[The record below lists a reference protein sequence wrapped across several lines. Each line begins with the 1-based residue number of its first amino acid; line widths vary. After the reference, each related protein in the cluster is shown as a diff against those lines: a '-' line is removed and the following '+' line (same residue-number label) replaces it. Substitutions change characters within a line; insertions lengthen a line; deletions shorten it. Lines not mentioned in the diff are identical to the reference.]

1 MKVYKTME
9 KTNSD
14 AMVIGK
20 INTLAVTSFALGLG
34 GVTLGATGVAA
45 IVTGHWALKQLKR
58 DGAEGKGLALAGLIM
73 GYVSTG
79 VTLLLTIF
87 AVILGVILGTTG
99 FGSTF
104 TAQTTPTAIVDASC
118 AVDPGFRGFIPDP
131 DQCTVSS
138 ERPQDG
144 GVPGESGWQ
153 LPD

>member
-1 MKVYKTME
+1 MDKN
-9 KTNSD
+9 NSD
-14 AMVIGK
+14 SIGIGK

-45 IVTGHWALKQLKR
+45 IVTGHWALKQVRR

-79 VTLLLTIF
+79 VTLLMTIF
-87 AVILGVILGTTG
+87 AVIVGVLLGTTA
-99 FGSTF
+99 FGSSL

-118 AVDPGFRGFIPDP
+118 AVDPGFSGFITDP
-131 DQCTVSS
+131 DHCGVST
-138 ERPQDG
+138 EKPQDG
-144 GVPGESGWQ
+144 GVSGENGWR